1 MSAAIEKIL
10 PRLEVFNFLE
20 EDDYPIIVKYM
31 FSYDY
36 DSGAYVFK
44 EGAHGAYM
52 FFIVSGEVEIIKQF
66 DTAKHIIAK
75 LGTGRSVGEMSL
87 IDGAPRSATAR
98 AKTALKLIVLKR
110 EDFNKLNAE
119 HPAIAVLGNMYTES
133 LGPWARSMFV
143 VGAFVVLYDSF
154 SAFFRE

>member
-20 EDDYPIIVKYM
+20 EDYPIIVKYM

-36 DSGAYVFK
+36 DAGAYVFK

-66 DTAKHIIAK
+66 IRQNTPSRNWVPVD
-75 LGTGRSVGEMSL
+75 
-87 IDGAPRSATAR
+87 P
-98 AKTALKLIVLKR
+98 
-110 EDFNKLNAE
+110 
-119 HPAIAVLGNMYTES
+119 
-133 LGPWARSMFV
+133 
-143 VGAFVVLYDSF
+143 
-154 SAFFRE
+154 

>member
-20 EDDYPIIVKYM
+20 EEDYPIIVKYM

-36 DSGAYVFK
+36 DAGAYVFK

-66 DTAKHIIAK
+66 DTAKHTIAK
-75 LGTGRSVGEMSL
+75 LGTGQSVGEMSL
-87 IDGAPRSATAR
+87 IDCAPRSTTAR

-110 EDFNKLNAE
+110 EDFNKLNSE
-119 HPAIAVLGNMYTES
+119 HPAIANKVLMGIASLLSSSLRDTNNRFTEKLLS
-133 LGPWARSMFV
+133 IC
-143 VGAFVVLYDSF
+143 
-154 SAFFRE
+154 